1 MQVDWF
7 FSDDE
12 SEDFS
17 NFPFSLPLD
26 SIEAEPASAN
36 HNLLLSNI
44 QKVEG
49 GWEPSCLIDTG
60 NEGNSTRV
68 SLLINLEVLGF

>member
-1 MQVDWF
+1 MYLQVDWF

-12 SEDFS
+12 SDDFS
-17 NFPFSLPLD
+17 NFPFSLPQESSEL
-26 SIEAEPASAN
+26 EPASAN

-49 GWEPSCLIDTG
+49 E
-60 NEGNSTRV
+60 
-68 SLLINLEVLGF
+68 

>member
-1 MQVDWF
+1 LQVDWF
-7 FSDDE
+7 IADDE
-12 SEDFS
+12 SDDFS

-26 SIEAEPASAN
+26 SAELEPASGN

-49 GWEPSCLIDTG
+49 E
-60 NEGNSTRV
+60 
-68 SLLINLEVLGF
+68 

>member
-1 MQVDWF
+1 LQVDWF

-17 NFPFSLPLD
+17 NFPFSLPQD
-26 SIEAEPASAN
+26 SSEAEPASAN

-49 GWEPSCLIDTG
+49 GWEPSCLIDT
-60 NEGNSTRV
+60 STTV
-68 SLLINLEVLGF
+68 SLLINLEVLSF